1 MEHPVGGESSTSNS
15 TDASKWKYD
24 VFLSFAGKDTRLKFT
39 SQLDEAFKRSGIKT
53 FLDDVDL
60 ERGRDISQNLFQ
72 AIKDSLCAVVVISE
86 KYANSKWCLNELQ
99 KILESRNT
107 LHRQV
112 FPIFYDVD
120 PADVRK
126 QTKSFGNALAEHEKI
141 FGKNA
146 KEVQNWRDAL
156 SEISNLSGWDTRDK

>member
-24 VFLSFAGKDTRLKFT
+24 VFLSFAGKDTRLKLT

-53 FLDDVDL
+53 FRDDVDL
-60 ERGRDISQNLFQ
+60 ERGRNISQNLFQ
-72 AIKDSLCAVVVISE
+72 AIGDSLCAVVVIS
-86 KYANSKWCLNELQ
+86 KTYANSKWCLNELL

-126 QTKSFGNALAEHEKI
+126 QTKNFGKALAKHEKK
-141 FGKNA
+141 FGKNTT
-146 KEVQNWRDAL
+146 KVQN
-156 SEISNLSGWDTRDK
+156 